1 MIILNIYVYII
12 NILIII
18 ILLIRGLFFFVLV
31 LIISVYLDIIEKLR
45 GGVLLSVDNL
55 IKNSIFI
62 IVFLLVII
70 DLFMDFKIGVLFV
83 FKVFV

>member
-1 MIILNIYVYII
+1 MC
-12 NILIII
+12 
-18 ILLIRGLFFFVLV
+18 FVLV
-31 LIISVYLDIIEKLR
+31 LIILVYLDIIDKLID
-45 GGVLLSVDNL
+45 GVLISVDNL